1 MGDLKLQINTKTV
14 KPAATGPAASPLPN
28 SPVTSL
34 KPNAAPSGPVISTIS
49 TGSILGDII
58 KDENPLSTKTT
69 DFIKSLA
76 PNYNPEKFLET
87 FMALS
92 LELKVTVKAE
102 KKLAAQNH
110 RSAWSYAPKLCG
122 ALLLHLAKH

>member
-1 MGDLKLQINTKTV
+1 MSDISSLGPNTTKIIQSFIPNENDIPQDQ

-76 PNYNPEKFLET
+76 PNYNPEKFL
-87 FMALS
+87 
-92 LELKVTVKAE
+92 
-102 KKLAAQNH
+102 
-110 RSAWSYAPKLCG
+110 
-122 ALLLHLAKH
+122 